1 MTNIKRADHVK
12 SAADSVA
19 ERYWS
24 DYYKDSGYGK
34 QWVRKIPM
42 RVKAELAK
50 QARAASRTASKP
62 TRAPELR
69 PIATV
74 ITDKAVHLE
83 GLAVFGSGDS
93 KRVQAFVVDFDHEGN
108 VHSFDAVDVA

>member
-1 MTNIKRADHVK
+1 MTNTKRADHVK
-12 SAADSVA
+12 RAADSVA

-42 RVKAELAK
+42 RVKAELNKLAK
-50 QARAASRTASKP
+50 AASKTAS
-62 TRAPELR
+62 TLATPELR

-74 ITDKAVHLE
+74 ITDQAVHLE
-83 GLAVFGSGDS
+83 GLAIYGSGNS
-93 KRVQAFVVDFDHEGN
+93 KRVRAFVVDFDHEGN